1 MRTADSRTRTID
13 SLNQTLLF
21 RKPFQN
27 FKNYDFLYFNMILL
41 IDWAEDAIK
50 FLAIHCSIIKPQVS
64 FQTLDFLHVILVED
78 KAKEVQV
85 LPYPFPI
92 G

>member
-1 MRTADSRTRTID
+1 
-13 SLNQTLLF
+13 
-21 RKPFQN
+21 
-27 FKNYDFLYFNMILL
+27 MILL
-41 IDWAEDAIK
+41 IDGAKDPIK
-50 FLAIHCSIIKPQVS
+50 FLTIHCGIVKPQVS